1 MARQTKDL
9 KELSCKDFKQ
19 SCDFTVRSK
28 SEDEILDK
36 CRDHACKAH
45 GRCDD
50 SAEIREKVRSR
61 IRAVM

>member
-1 MARQTKDL
+1 MARHTKDL

-45 GRCDD
+45 GKCDD